1 MMDSWIGLL
10 LWCKKP
16 ERRLNKMTAEFCLS
30 GKIRMHGLADIEG
43 YISGIAAKDVKE
55 AVRELRERIELN
67 ENMIITKDIIKRI
80 NRDQNNQ
87 IDKIFGEKLI

>member
-1 MMDSWIGLL
+1 
-10 LWCKKP
+10 
-16 ERRLNKMTAEFCLS
+16 MTEESLS
-30 GKIRMHGLADIEG
+30 DKIRMHGLADIEG
-43 YISGIAAKDVKE
+43 YISGIATKDVKE

-87 IDKIFGEKLI
+87 IDKIFGEKLIC